1 MGANKRLPFEK
12 PWIGVSTMTKKKVKK
27 IIAAALFGVMTCSL
41 VGTTAVVAE
50 ASPRMMADAPRAID
64 VRSSYGDSYE
74 VTQLAARRHKP
85 KRKGYSQGTVTT
97 AAIVGAVVGAFI
109 AKNT

>member
-1 MGANKRLPFEK
+1 
-12 PWIGVSTMTKKKVKK
+12 MTNRKKVKK

-41 VGTTAVVAE
+41 FGTTAVVAE
-50 ASPRMMADAPRAID
+50 ASPRIIADAPHLTDMRT
-64 VRSSYGDSYE
+64 SYGDSVE

>member
-1 MGANKRLPFEK
+1 
-12 PWIGVSTMTKKKVKK
+12 MTKKKVKK

-50 ASPRMMADAPRAID
+50 ASPRMMADASRAMD

>member
-1 MGANKRLPFEK
+1 
-12 PWIGVSTMTKKKVKK
+12 MTKKKVKK

-50 ASPRMMADAPRAID
+50 ASPRMMADAPRAMD

-85 KRKGYSQGTVTT
+85 KRKDIRREQSRPPQSSAPWSVRSSRR
-97 AAIVGAVVGAFI
+97 IPNI
-109 AKNT
+109 Q